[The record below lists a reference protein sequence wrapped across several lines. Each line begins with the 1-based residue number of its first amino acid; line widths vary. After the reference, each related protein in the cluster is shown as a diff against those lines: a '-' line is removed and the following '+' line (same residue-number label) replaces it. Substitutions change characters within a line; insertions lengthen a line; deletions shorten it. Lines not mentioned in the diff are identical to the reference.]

1 MPTARSTSRSSTS
14 RRRVTKNASA
24 TTASAPVSVRA
35 NTATPSSVH
44 HRRRNTHR
52 VPLAVITVAFLSVVA
67 LTIGAFAA
75 ESMRRSDVYR
85 EQAQMQA
92 FSSLMVRIEALEQKV
107 GGTSASTTTPAAT
120 TTPATQESQD
130 EQTVSGSQVL
140 QLQGQAALTDWN
152 SAAANQVVEYR
163 DTKRGIRFN
172 VPFNPAWGN
181 EQYRLAAYDVSE
193 DGSSISFGPVSE
205 QTNWYRPYTLS
216 VLATRTPEAAL
227 AELRERAGAEA
238 TVSNPTTVRLPNYSV
253 TKYEATNT
261 EGDFD
266 NVGWLEFPGRKY
278 NYTFSGFG
286 STSPAPETYSVFSN
300 LLSTLRSI

>member
-35 NTATPSSVH
+35 NTATSATAS

-85 EQAQMQA
+85 EQAQMRA
-92 FSSLMVRIEALEQKV
+92 FSSLMMRIEALEQKV
-107 GGTSASTTTPAAT
+107 GGTSASTTTPAT
-120 TTPATQESQD
+120 TTPATEQPQA
-130 EQTVSGSQVL
+130 EQTLNGSQVL
-140 QLQGQAALTDWN
+140 QMQGQAALANWN
-152 SAAANQVVEYR
+152 SDAATQVVEYR
-163 DTKRGIRFN
+163 DTKRNIRFN

-181 EQYRLAAYDVSE
+181 EQYRLAAYDVSD
-193 DGSSISFGPVSE
+193 DGSSISFGAVSE
-205 QTNWYRPYTLS
+205 QTNWQRPYTLS

-227 AELRERAGAEA
+227 AQLRERAGAEA
-238 TVSNPTTVRLPNYSV
+238 TVATPTTVRLPNYSV

-286 STSPAPETYSVFSN
+286 STSPAPETYSVFSS